1 MKSQLMTLIRTFY
14 DDKKGI
20 WRKLFGDQANIKAL
34 RTFLNTL
41 PDAEISNDQVQ
52 NIQALRTFL
61 NTLPDAEISND
72 QVQQLAEII
81 QRGLTETTEDSASR
95 TTFNQINSFFLTP
108 ENHSTLKPR
117 GLVDIESLER
127 VARKLFPQRVETPF
141 IQLLLT
147 DSDEFTRLIKNFYD
161 FQCAIKL
168 FPQQKDTLM
177 RQAEIHLIQPL
188 LTNPAEFTRL
198 ILNPHGLIPSF
209 NRLAHVTSLFPQQKD
224 TLMRQA
230 EIHLIQPLLTN
241 PAEFTRLIRSL
252 NVLEHVTKLLPRQ
265 ADALIQTLLTKP
277 AEFRRL
283 IRTSFALEW
292 AARLFPQHPEIFGK
306 PSVAEAY
313 DALLKRL
320 SSSSEIRKNARLLA
334 QGGRNPKHPN
344 GKFCFFSKLPEDV
357 LKKIAALTGNP
368 EAHSEKEAGI
378 IAREEVFWGRP
389 LDRLRNR
396 K

>member
-81 QRGLTETTEDSASR
+81 QRGLTETMEDSASR

-161 FQCAIKL
+161 FQCAIK
-168 FPQQKDTLM
+168 
-177 RQAEIHLIQPL
+177 
-188 LTNPAEFTRL
+188 
-198 ILNPHGLIPSF
+198 
-209 NRLAHVTSLFPQQKD
+209 LFPQQKD